1 MSNGYYYEPLKTNTN
16 QKYCSCFKK
25 KSEYSETESC
35 SLGLLG
41 YIDGWERRKRDVSF
55 YTAAS
60 SSTFDIDDILSRS
73 NITMDGINELI
84 DRTHLND
91 DQEYDNSTSN
101 SCETLLGQDS
111 LLIECDRRGI
121 IKLNNKIDECLLDFN
136 VSIRNYQKT
145 QALSIS
151 INLLLI
157 VSLHKTMFGQRNI
170 KKI

>member
-1 MSNGYYYEPLKTNTN
+1 MSNGYYYEPFNTKPDNTN

-25 KSEYSETESC
+25 KSEYSEAESC

-41 YIDGWERRKRDVSF
+41 SIDGWERRKRDVSF
-55 YTAAS
+55 YTAVS

-91 DQEYDNSTSN
+91 DQESDNSTSN

-121 IKLNNKIDECLLDFN
+121 IKLNNKIDECLLDVN
-136 VSIRNYQKT
+136 VSIR
-145 QALSIS
+145 IS
-151 INLLLI
+151 TKCCFIDI
-157 VSLHKTMFGQRNI
+157 YISY
-170 KKI
+170 